1 MNTIYPL
8 APVIDAY
15 RGGDKEHKVI
25 HPIQKEGERESKK
38 SLERKLKEYYVPEV
52 DFPKI

>member
-1 MNTIYPL
+1 MNSIYL

-15 RGGDKEHKVI
+15 RGGDKKQEAT
-25 HPIQKEGERESKK
+25 PFIQKEGEREPK
-38 SLERKLKEYYVPEV
+38 SLERKLKEHYIPKV